1 MIHKINK
8 VANERTNNEGAKLII
23 YPYYLLLIRNSKV
36 PKCILSEFDQQVGHF
51 ITNALSTRP
60 DLVKLPEM
68 GIERK
73 FQPKPY
79 LLLLCKC

>member
-23 YPYYLLLIRNSKV
+23 YPYYLLLIRTSKV
-36 PKCILSEFDQQVGHF
+36 PKCILSEFDQQVGH
-51 ITNALSTRP
+51 LSLTHCRPQTRP

-79 LLLLCKC
+79 LPC

>member
-23 YPYYLLLIRNSKV
+23 YPYYLLLIRTSKV

-51 ITNALSTRP
+51 ITNALSTSDQTWSGEIAR
-60 DLVKLPEM
+60 DGHRTK
-68 GIERK
+68 IST
-73 FQPKPY
+73 
-79 LLLLCKC
+79 